1 MSVIPGTRIINSAL
15 ELLQVTQQGETPA
28 AAETASALLMLN
40 AMWANWN
47 GDDLTQLPINTGGT
61 WAGGVASDFLG
72 GPSGGVAFPSYLG
85 PGPSRVRNALTSIG
99 GSRNVQLTIRNLKW
113 YRELA
118 FPALSATGISD
129 FVYQAPVDSASGGTV
144 YVYPV
149 PSVPVTIAVTF
160 LLAFPIAADATTPLL
175 PFPQMAVQASIFN
188 LAVNYGNAFGA
199 TVPATVLK
207 EAQDSLARL
216 RNYNASQFDQDP
228 NPPQGQ
234 ALQPPAQAAP

>member
-1 MSVIPGTRIINSAL
+1 MSVIPGTRIINPAL

-47 GDDLTQLPINTGGT
+47 GDDLTQLPINLSGT
-61 WAGGVASDFLG
+61 WAGGAASDFLG
-72 GPSGGVAFPSYLG
+72 VTSTAWPGYTG
-85 PGPSRVRNALTSIG
+85 PGPSRIRNALTLIG
-99 GSRNVQLTIRNLKW
+99 GGRDVQLNIRNLKW
-113 YRELA
+113 YREVAFKSLA
-118 FPALSATGISD
+118 STGVSD
-129 FVYQAPVDSASGGTV
+129 LIYQAPTDSAAGGTV

-149 PSVPVTIAVTF
+149 PSVPVTIALTF
-160 LLAFPIAADATTPLL
+160 TLPFPIAADATTALL

-207 EAQDSLARL
+207 AAQDSLAIL

-228 NPPQGQ
+228 NPAQGQ